1 MTETTSPGAGSPPA
15 PPAPP
20 PPPPDPLPPVLP
32 EHTVSASTEALDEAI
47 HGAAGLVDILRGS
60 PATRLRIDLGDLSLE
75 IQTGAE
81 HGSAMPP
88 PAPPAVAAPG
98 RPAQA
103 SPLAQ
108 AAPVETAEPPAKHRH
123 RIAAPLIGAFYRNP
137 TPGEPPFVVV
147 GDQVE
152 AGQQL
157 AIIEAMKLMN
167 ALVTDRAGVVAEIH
181 VEDGAVVEFD
191 QLVMSIEID

>member
-1 MTETTSPGAGSPPA
+1 MTETMPSDAGAPPASPPA
-15 PPAPP
+15 VPP
-20 PPPPDPLPPVLP
+20 PHVP
-32 EHTVSASTEALDEAI
+32 SASAEALDEAI
-47 HGAAGLVDILRGS
+47 HGAAGLVDMLRGS
-60 PATRLRIDLGDLSLE
+60 PATRLRIDLGELSLE
-75 IQTGAE
+75 IQTGAVP
-81 HGSAMPP
+81 GPAT
-88 PAPPAVAAPG
+88 PAPASPVPVAAD

-103 SPLAQ
+103 PPPAAQ
-108 AAPVETAEPPAKHRH
+108 AAAVETADPPATYRH
-123 RIAAPLIGAFYRNP
+123 RIVAPLIGAFYRSP
-137 TPGEPPFVVV
+137 TPGEPPFVMV

-181 VEDGAVVEFD
+181 VEEGAVVEFD